1 MNAVTTRFDLV
12 SMTLLKQPLCI
23 MFIMIDAFVNNS
35 CHVKYIWP
43 KIS

>member
-12 SMTLLKQPLCI
+12 SKSLTLFKKPLCI
-23 MFIMIDAFVNNS
+23 MFIMIYAYVNN
-35 CHVKYIWP
+35 YIWP